1 MGGLVSF
8 VSLGPGDPELRTAR
22 ASARLAQADVVIDA
36 NKSVS
41 PEKLVAM
48 ARADKVVARAVVGDA
63 LSSVQALKDVLA
75 VSRAGVALE
84 VIPGVGARSAAAAFA
99 GLVGRATRIAADE
112 VKAALASEPRE
123 AVVTLVADVGEPSQ
137 RVVVTTAADGP
148 AKAKELKVPWLVL
161 AIGAPADEL
170 RWFEARP
177 LFGKRVL
184 VTRPREQAGVAASL
198 LRDLGAE
205 PVVVPTIELR
215 PPRNRAALA
224 RAMKALRAG
233 EYAWAAFTSANGVD
247 ATWDA
252 LVAAGGDA
260 RAFGGVRIAAIGPAT
275 AAALEEHGLR
285 ADVVARE
292 FVGEGLAKAMLAKMK
307 GGARGG
313 ARGETIRRGRVL
325 LARAAKARDVLPEA
339 LRKAGWQVDVVA
351 AYESHPPK
359 KSSVSRLAREL
370 AAGRIDAVT
379 FTSSSTVDNL
389 CTVLGRGAQGL
400 LARTRVASIGPVTTQ
415 TARKRGLRVDVM
427 AAEYTVPGL
436 IRALAASYR

>member
-48 ARADKVVARAVVGDA
+48 ARAGKVVARAVVGDA

-84 VIPGVGARSAAAAFA
+84 VVPGVGARASAAAFA
-99 GLVGRATRIAADE
+99 GLVGRATRVGADE
-112 VKAALASEPRE
+112 VEAALASEPRE

-137 RVVVTTAADGP
+137 RVVVTTAADAP
-148 AKAKELKVPWLVL
+148 AKAKELGVSWMVL

-184 VTRPREQAGVAASL
+184 VTRPREQAGTAASM
-198 LRDLGAE
+198 LRELGAE

-224 RAMKALRAG
+224 RAVRALRAG
-233 EYAWAAFTSANGVD
+233 EYTWAAFTSANGVD
-247 ATWDA
+247 ATWEA
-252 LVAAGGDA
+252 LVAARGDA
-260 RAFGGVRIAAIGPAT
+260 RAFGGVRLAAIGPAT

-292 FVGEGLAKAMLAKMK
+292 FIGEGLAKAMLSKMK
-307 GGARGG
+307 GGARAGG
-313 ARGETIRRGRVL
+313 KERGRVL

-359 KSSVSRLAREL
+359 KSSVSGLAREL

-389 CTVLGRGAQGL
+389 CTVLGRGAPGL

-436 IRALAASYR
+436 IRALAASYG

>member
-184 VTRPREQAGVAASL
+184 VTRPREQAGAAASL
-198 LRDLGAE
+198 LRELGAE

-224 RAMKALRAG
+224 RAIRALRAG
-233 EYAWAAFTSANGVD
+233 EYGWAAFTSANGVD

-252 LVAAGGDA
+252 LVAARGDA

-313 ARGETIRRGRVL
+313 GAARGRVL

-389 CTVLGRGAQGL
+389 CTVLGRGASGL

>member
-8 VSLGPGDPELRTAR
+8 VSLGPGDPDLRTIL
-22 ASARLAQADVVIDA
+22 ASARLAQADVVVNADQ
-36 NKSVS
+36 SVS

-48 ARADKVVARAVVGDA
+48 ARAGKVVARAVIGDV
-63 LSSVQALKDVLA
+63 LSSVQALKEVLA
-75 VSRAGVALE
+75 VSRAGVPLE
-84 VIPGVGARSAAAAFA
+84 VVPGVGARSAAAAFA
-99 GLVGRATRIAADE
+99 GVVGRATRIAPGE

-161 AIGAPADEL
+161 AIGAPDDEL

-184 VTRPREQAGVAASL
+184 VTRPREQAGAAASL
-198 LRDLGAE
+198 LRELGAE

-215 PPRNRAALA
+215 HPRNRAPLA
-224 RAMKALRAG
+224 RAIRALRAG
-233 EYAWAAFTSANGVD
+233 EYAWAAFTSANGVE

-252 LVAAGGDA
+252 LRAGRGDA
-260 RAFGGVRIAAIGPAT
+260 RAFGGVKIAAIGPAT

-307 GGARGG
+307 AKIKGA
-313 ARGETIRRGRVL
+313 ARGRVL

-339 LRKAGWQVDVVA
+339 LRKAGWQIDVVA

-359 KSSVSRLAREL
+359 KSSVTRLTRDL

-389 CTVLGRGAQGL
+389 CTVLGRGAPGL

-415 TARKRGLRVDVM
+415 TARKRGLRVDVI
-427 AAEYTVPGL
+427 ASEYTVPGL
-436 IRALAASYR
+436 IRALAASYG

>member
-8 VSLGPGDPELRTAR
+8 VSLGPGDPELRTLR
-22 ASARLAQADVVIDA
+22 AAARLAQADVVVNADRA
-36 NKSVS
+36 VS
-41 PEKLVAM
+41 PERLVAL
-48 ARADKVVARAVVGDA
+48 ARAGKIVARAVVGDA
-63 LSSVQALKDVLA
+63 LSSVHALTEVLA
-75 VSRAGVALE
+75 VSRSGVTIE
-84 VIPGVGARSAAAAFA
+84 VVPGVGARAAAAAFA
-99 GLVGRATRIAADE
+99 GVVGRAMRIPPDE
-112 VKAALASEPRE
+112 VKAALAAEPRE
-123 AVVTLVADVGEPSQ
+123 AVVTLVADPGEPSQ
-137 RVVVTTAADGP
+137 RVVVTTAGDAS
-148 AKAKELKVPWLVL
+148 AKAKALKVPWVVL
-161 AIGAPADEL
+161 AIGAPDEEL

-184 VTRPREQAGVAASL
+184 VTRPREQAGAAASL
-198 LRDLGAE
+198 LRELGAE

-215 PPRNRAALA
+215 PPRNRAALG
-224 RAMKALRAG
+224 RAVRALRAG

-252 LVAAGGDA
+252 LLAGGGDA

-292 FVGEGLAKAMLAKMK
+292 FVGEALAKAMLAKMTRARVRSA
-307 GGARGG
+307 GGV
-313 ARGETIRRGRVL
+313 RGRVL

-339 LRKAGWQVDVVA
+339 LRKAGWRVDVVA

-359 KSSVSRLAREL
+359 KASVARLARDL

-379 FTSSSTVDNL
+379 FTSSSTVENL
-389 CTVLGRGAQGL
+389 CTVLGRGAPGL
-400 LARTRVASIGPVTTQ
+400 LARTRVASIGPITTQ
-415 TARKRGLRVDVM
+415 TARRRGLRVDVM

-436 IRALAASYR
+436 IRALAASYG

>member
-8 VSLGPGDPELRTAR
+8 VSLGPGDPELRTVR
-22 ASARLAQADVVIDA
+22 ASTRLAQADVVVGA

-48 ARADKVVARAVVGDA
+48 ARAGKVVARAVVGDA

-75 VSRAGVALE
+75 VSRAGVPLE
-84 VIPGVGARSAAAAFA
+84 VIPGVGARASAAAFA
-99 GLVGRATRIAADE
+99 GLVGRATRVGADE
-112 VKAALASEPRE
+112 VKAALMSEPRE

-184 VTRPREQAGVAASL
+184 VTRPREQAGAAASL
-198 LRDLGAE
+198 LRELGAE

-215 PPRNRAALA
+215 PPRNRAPLA
-224 RAMKALRAG
+224 RAIRALRG
-233 EYAWAAFTSANGVD
+233 GQYAWAAFTSANGVD

-252 LVAAGGDA
+252 LVAGGGDA
-260 RAFGGVRIAAIGPAT
+260 RAFAGVRIAAIGPAT
-275 AAALEEHGLR
+275 AAALEEHGVR

-292 FVGEGLAKAMLAKMK
+292 FVGEALAKAMLTKMK
-307 GGARGG
+307 RGARRAGG
-313 ARGETIRRGRVL
+313 EGGRARVL

-339 LRKAGWQVDVVA
+339 LRQAGWQVDVVA
-351 AYESHPPK
+351 AYESRPPK
-359 KSSVSRLAREL
+359 KSSVSHLARDL

-389 CTVLGRGAQGL
+389 CTVLGKGAPGL

-427 AAEYTVPGL
+427 ASEYTVPGL
-436 IRALAASYR
+436 IRALAASYG

>member
-48 ARADKVVARAVVGDA
+48 ARAGKVVARAVVGDA

-75 VSRAGVALE
+75 VSRAGVGLE
-84 VIPGVGARSAAAAFA
+84 VIPGVGARASAAAFA
-99 GLVGRATRIAADE
+99 GLVGRATRVGADE
-112 VKAALASEPRE
+112 VEAALASEPRE

-137 RVVVTTAADGP
+137 RVVVTTAADAP
-148 AKAKELKVPWLVL
+148 AKAKELGVSWMVL

-184 VTRPREQAGVAASL
+184 VTRPREQAGTAASM
-198 LRDLGAE
+198 LRELGAE

-224 RAMKALRAG
+224 RAVRALRAG
-233 EYAWAAFTSANGVD
+233 EYTWAAFTSANGVD
-247 ATWDA
+247 ATWEA
-252 LVAAGGDA
+252 LVAARGDA
-260 RAFGGVRIAAIGPAT
+260 RAFGGVRLAAIGPAT

-292 FVGEGLAKAMLAKMK
+292 FIGEGLAKAMLSKMK
-307 GGARGG
+307 GGARAGG
-313 ARGETIRRGRVL
+313 KERGRVL

-359 KSSVSRLAREL
+359 KSSVSGLAREL

-389 CTVLGRGAQGL
+389 CTVLGRGAPGL

-436 IRALAASYR
+436 IRALAASYG

>member
-8 VSLGPGDPELRTAR
+8 VSLGPGDPELRTVR
-22 ASARLAQADVVIDA
+22 ASARLAQADVVVAAD
-36 NKSVS
+36 KSVS
-41 PEKLVAM
+41 PGKLVAM
-48 ARADKVVARAVVGDA
+48 ARAGKVVARTVVGDA
-63 LSSVQALKDVLA
+63 LSSVQALKEVLA
-75 VSRAGVALE
+75 LSRAGVPLE
-84 VIPGVGARSAAAAFA
+84 VVPGVGARAAAAAFA
-99 GLVGRATRIAADE
+99 GLVGRATRVEVDE

-148 AKAKELKVPWLVL
+148 AKAKALNVPVVVL

-184 VTRPREQAGVAASL
+184 VTRPREQAGAAASL
-198 LRDLGAE
+198 LRELGAE

-215 PPRNRAALA
+215 PPRNPAPLA
-224 RAMKALRAG
+224 RAIRALRAG
-233 EYAWAAFTSANGVD
+233 QYAWAAFTSANGVD

-252 LVAAGGDA
+252 LVAGGGDA
-260 RAFGGVRIAAIGPAT
+260 RAFAGVRIAAIGPAT
-275 AAALEEHGLR
+275 AASLEEHGLR

-292 FVGEGLAKAMLAKMK
+292 FVGEALAKAILSKMK
-307 GGARGG
+307 GGA
-313 ARGETIRRGRVL
+313 RGRVL

-339 LRKAGWQVDVVA
+339 LQKAGWQVDVVA
-351 AYESHPPK
+351 AYESRPPK
-359 KSSVSRLAREL
+359 KSSVAHLAKDL

-389 CTVLGRGAQGL
+389 CTVLGKGAPGL

-436 IRALAASYR
+436 IRALAASYG